1 VLFGFSSKD
10 EAQQPMGGRVIPARV
25 EAPPLIPAPLA
36 KKGKWGAKALR
47 KTGVAQAPCSASA
60 RGHERKFAKA
70 MTDQALVDVG
80 AGTSD
85 ELLLVLRQSFKDGRY
100 SPSTGMEEIE

>member
-1 VLFGFSSKD
+1 
-10 EAQQPMGGRVIPARV
+10 
-25 EAPPLIPAPLA
+25 
-36 KKGKWGAKALR
+36 
-47 KTGVAQAPCSASA
+47 VAQAPCSASA
-60 RGHERKFAKA
+60 RGHEQKFVKA